1 MCGCSMLDKSGVLA
15 SEWVTRGTHGSIGPG
30 MLETRFLFPAS
41 HVIQPTEQAWV
52 AFSWGLCSRYCLA
65 CRLSGSM
72 GSFTYFFSFLWASE
86 DCSIK
91 DLGMGTTEGP
101 TTGKDE
107 DWLCS
112 PAVS

>member
-1 MCGCSMLDKSGVLA
+1 MLLVGDFVVGIVWLVDCVS
-15 SEWVTRGTHGSIGPG
+15 
-30 MLETRFLFPAS
+30 
-41 HVIQPTEQAWV
+41 
-52 AFSWGLCSRYCLA
+52 
-65 CRLSGSM
+65 LSGSM
-72 GSFTYFFSFLWASE
+72 SSFTYCFSFLWASE

-112 PAVS
+112 PAVF